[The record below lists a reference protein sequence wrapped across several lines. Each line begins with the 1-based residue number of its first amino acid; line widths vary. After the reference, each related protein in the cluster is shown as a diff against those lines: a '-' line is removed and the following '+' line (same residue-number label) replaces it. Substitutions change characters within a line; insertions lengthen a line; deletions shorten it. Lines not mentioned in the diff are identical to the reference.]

1 MNSLPENEN
10 ILTASPAYIRV
21 AAIVSIA
28 LTIVG
33 LFVSFHVYFALPHPQ
48 QVSHLNRWGEVIV
61 EPFEQYIFV
70 FAAFQ
75 VVVALAVSVQ
85 ALRWR
90 SVLQRL
96 ADQER
101 AAKARYPRM
110 REANATVLYKLT
122 SFLVCLTQVILW
134 GATLWR
140 ALRLTTN
147 NL

>member
-1 MNSLPENEN
+1 MHPLAERENV
-10 ILTASPAYIRV
+10 LDASPAYIRV

-28 LTIVG
+28 LTIVSV
-33 LFVSFHVYFALPHPQ
+33 FVSFHVYLALPHPQ
-48 QVSHLNRWGEVIV
+48 QVSHLSRWDEVIV

-75 VVVALAVSVQ
+75 VVVALVVSVQ

-122 SFLVCLTQVILW
+122 SFFVCLTQVILL
-134 GATLWR
+134 GATL
-140 ALRLTTN
+140 
-147 NL
+147 